1 MYEQTF
7 TIGNIDYGSTIAL
20 VIVIFGVAASLI
32 VSKILRPD
40 DNL

>member
-7 TIGNIDYGSTIAL
+7 TINNIDYGSTIAF
-20 VIVIFGVAASLI
+20 VIVILGVI
-32 VSKILRPD
+32 VSKVVSKLLRPD